1 VATPGWWAIHGLAD
15 LEFANG
21 DAPMIAA
28 SRRRLFFLYLVVA
41 ALLLGLLVRTWY
53 LQVKTGPGYVAM
65 ASSERERVVI
75 EPADRGPIL
84 DDLGAPMIDA
94 APALVISVNLPTM
107 WRQKDGGA
115 SMIARLAALL
125 HRQPSSIKRVIRL
138 CTVGVRPPC
147 WAGSP
152 YQPVPVARN
161 VPPATA
167 LAVLENQRL
176 YPGVTAVITPVTR
189 YQQPVSTDL
198 AQVLGYLQPITVSE
212 MRSQG
217 LPATGF
223 GGVDLVGQ
231 AGLEAQYDRELRG
244 MPGARRLAVNAAGQV
259 TGTISN
265 IAPKAG
271 DYLVTS
277 INAALQDD
285 TEKALAGAVQNSQS
299 AGNPV
304 NGGGAAVVMTTTGRV
319 LAMASYPTY
328 NPAVWAGSISGAEF
342 RSLFG
347 TADGEPVLNRA
358 TQGQYPPGSTWKVTS
373 VAAAIAAG
381 YSLNGTY
388 NCPAAIKVGGR
399 SYVNDGSPSLGPM
412 SLYQALVVSCDT
424 VFYQL
429 AYDIYSRDHPRDNV
443 VTSPR
448 APMQEMQKM
457 DVAWG
462 FGRDTGV
469 DLPAGNPG
477 SVPTRRWLYYLW
489 KDNAHRGQD
498 WCKYGRQH
506 GSYMQQIEWENCR
519 YGNVWSV
526 GQSMIA
532 SIGQGYVTV
541 TPLQL
546 AVAYM
551 ALANGGTLYSPRIG
565 EALIS
570 PNGRAVRR
578 ITPPVVGHLPVAG
591 TTLAYIRG
599 ALAGVVTSGTAAST
613 FGGFP
618 LGQVCVA
625 GKTGTA
631 QVSGRLSTSVF
642 ASFAPCGDPKFVVV
656 MMIPNSGYGASVS
669 APAVRQIWDGLFGLE
684 GHKAALPGGV
694 VPGLPH
700 MDRAGVV
707 VPPAGFGP
715 RPSKGKRPA
724 GAGPAGQ
731 AGPVGPTGTAGPTGP
746 AGPVGTGGRHR

>member
-1 VATPGWWAIHGLAD
+1 MMAT
-15 LEFANG
+15 
-21 DAPMIAA
+21 
-28 SRRRLFFLYLVVA
+28 SRRRLYVLYLAVA
-41 ALLLGLLVRTWY
+41 ALLLGLLARTWY
-53 LQVKTGPGYVAM
+53 LQVATGPGYVAM
-65 ASSERERVVI
+65 AGSERERMVI

-94 APALVISVNLPTM
+94 TPALVISVNLPVL
-107 WRQKDGGA
+107 WGRSDGGA
-115 SMIARLAALL
+115 AVIARLAALL
-125 HRQPSSIKRVIRL
+125 HRKPSSIKRAIRL
-138 CTVGVRPPC
+138 CTAGVRQPC

-152 YQPVPVARN
+152 YQPIPVAEN
-161 VPPATA
+161 VPATTA

-176 YPGVTAVITPVTR
+176 YPGVTAVVTPVTR
-189 YQQPVSTDL
+189 YRQPISTNL
-198 AQVLGYLQPITVSE
+198 SQVLGYLQPITASE
-212 MRSQG
+212 MKSQG

-244 MPGARRLAVNAAGQV
+244 TPGKRTLTVNAAGQV
-259 TGTISN
+259 TGTISSV
-265 IAPKAG
+265 APKAG
-271 DYLVTS
+271 DDLVTS
-277 INAALQDD
+277 INAALQAD
-285 TEKALAGAVQNSQS
+285 TEQAVAGAVLGSQS
-299 AGNPV
+299 AGSPV
-304 NGGGAAVVMTTTGRV
+304 NDGGAAVVMTTTGRV

-328 NPAVWAGSISGAEF
+328 NPEVWAGSISAAEF
-342 RSLFG
+342 RGLFG
-347 TADGEPVLNRA
+347 TAGGEPVLNRV

-373 VAAAIAAG
+373 VAAAVAAG

-388 NCPAAIKVGGR
+388 NCPAVFKVGGQ
-399 SYVNDGSPSLGPM
+399 SYANDGSPSLGPM

-424 VFYQL
+424 VFYEL
-429 AYDIYSRDHPRDNV
+429 AYDIYLKDNPRENT
-443 VTSPR
+443 VTSVS
-448 APMQEMQKM
+448 APVQEMQKM
-457 DVAWG
+457 ELAWG

-477 SVPTRRWLYYLW
+477 SVPTRQWVYNLW
-489 KDNAHRGQD
+489 QDNAHRGQD
-498 WCKYGRQH
+498 WCKYGREH
-506 GSYMQQIEWENCR
+506 GSYLQQIEWQNCR

-541 TPLQL
+541 SPLQL
-546 AVAYM
+546 ADAYV
-551 ALANGGTLYSPRIG
+551 ALANGGTVYSPRIG

-570 PNGRAVRR
+570 PGGRVVQR

-591 TTLAYIRG
+591 STLAYIRS

-642 ASFAPCGDPKFVVV
+642 ASFAPCDHPKFVVV
-656 MMIPNSGYGASVS
+656 MMIPNSGYGANVS
-669 APAVRQIWDGLFGLE
+669 GPAVRQIWDGLFGLE
-684 GHKAALPGGV
+684 GHKAALPGGA

-700 MDRAGVV
+700 MNGAGVV
-707 VPPAGFGP
+707 MPPAGFGP
-715 RPSKGKRPA
+715 QPGKGKRSPGA
-724 GAGPAGQ
+724 SPAGPAG
-731 AGPVGPTGTAGPTGP
+731 AVAS
-746 AGPVGTGGRHR
+746 GGQHG